1 MLRNLKILI
10 WNVRGLN
17 ARARRTAIRSLVLSS
32 GASIVCLQ
40 ETKMEMIPSYIVLE
54 ALGSEFDD
62 YTYLPAVGTRGGILL
77 AWKSREVRITDPM
90 FTTNALTAK
99 VSGADP
105 TPWWISIV
113 YGPQDDEEKVAFLDE
128 LRHIRAT
135 CAGPWLLCGD
145 FNLIY
150 RDEDKNNSNLNRR
163 LMGKF
168 RRCINDLALKE
179 IYLNGR
185 RYTWT
190 NGQDPP
196 TLVLLDRAFCTSDWE
211 DLIGEC
217 HLRCLAFVL
226 SDHRPLL
233 LDGTPSPAAHRRFRF
248 EEFWL
253 RQDGFHDVVT
263 AAWNSVSNPDPFQRL
278 WLRLQATAKAL
289 TSWSARTVG
298 SVRQRMAICREV
310 IARFDKAQEDR
321 LLTLLE
327 RWLHQTLKVTY
338 LGLASL
344 ERTIARQRSRLAM
357 LKDGHAQGRRRQLRL
372 LPPAQLLPPA
382 EEPYLQRPL

>member
-1 MLRNLKILI
+1 
-10 WNVRGLN
+10 
-17 ARARRTAIRSLVLSS
+17 
-32 GASIVCLQ
+32 
-40 ETKMEMIPSYIVLE
+40 
-54 ALGSEFDD
+54 
-62 YTYLPAVGTRGGILL
+62 
-77 AWKSREVRITDPM
+77 M

-217 HLRCLAFVL
+217 HLRCLASVL
-226 SDHRPLL
+226 ADHSPLL
-233 LDGTPSPAAHRRFRF
+233 LDCTPSPAAHRRFRF

-321 LLTLLE
+321 LLAPLE

>member
-1 MLRNLKILI
+1 MATYRLD
-10 WNVRGLN
+10 
-17 ARARRTAIRSLVLSS
+17 ARTCDPASIRRRAIR
-32 GASIVCLQ
+32 
-40 ETKMEMIPSYIVLE
+40 
-54 ALGSEFDD
+54 
-62 YTYLPAVGTRGGILL
+62 
-77 AWKSREVRITDPM
+77 
-90 FTTNALTAK
+90 
-99 VSGADP
+99 
-105 TPWWISIV
+105 
-113 YGPQDDEEKVAFLDE
+113 
-128 LRHIRAT
+128 
-135 CAGPWLLCGD
+135 
-145 FNLIY
+145 

-196 TLVLLDRAFCTSDWE
+196 TLVLLDRALCTSDWE

-217 HLRCLAFVL
+217 HLRCLASVL
-226 SDHRPLL
+226 SDHSPLL
-233 LDGTPSPAAHRRFRF
+233 LDCTPSPAVHRRFRF

-263 AAWNSVSNPDPFQRL
+263 TAWNSVSNPDPFQRL

-310 IARFDKAQEDR
+310 IGKFDKAQEDR
-321 LLTLLE
+321 LLSPLE

-344 ERTIARQRSRLAM
+344 DRTIARQRSRLAM
-357 LKDGHAQGRRRQLRL
+357 LKDGDANSAFFHQHCSFRR
-372 LPPAQLLPPA
+372 
-382 EEPYLQRPL
+382 